1 MCGGGGGFISDPI
14 QTVSDAFAS
23 MDPGPAIGSGLSSL
37 DSAVSQNVP
46 GGWGTIGALAA
57 AIITAGASIPASEAE
72 FIAADAAN
80 LASQGLSQEAIAQ
93 NLAASYSISAS
104 DAAAAAAAT
113 NTGAAETFAQTGT
126 LNPEFTTQQTTD
138 PFAGLSSNAPVDTSL
153 SQAAADT
160 TSGLDYTA
168 ASPDFV
174 GPTGTPDI
182 PAADAAAQANQTAV
196 SQSGNILGNTTDAS
210 GNITSTFDD
219 GSTMTVDQSG
229 NVVGTTE
236 APSTG
241 GLPSSVTDVAKSL
254 AKQAASKLLSTA
266 TSNLATGKGVL
277 GLPLTSSGL
286 GSYGANLTGDTT
298 GGATAPNLTPDLTK
312 GNIDFTLMGAPT
324 TAAPQIYNVGTNP
337 AAYAPIASTPQQTP
351 GFAQGGEFE
360 EEPQF
365 YSVGG
370 LESMNNHYVQGDGDG
385 TSDSVNAKLADGE
398 FVIPADV
405 VAKLG
410 NGSNNAGASVL
421 DQFLTTIREHKQE
434 NGTKLEP
441 DSKGP
446 LAYLLDAKKKARA

>member
-1 MCGGGGGFISDPI
+1 MCGGGGDPFQAI
-14 QTVSDAFAS
+14 GDTLAS
-23 MDPGPAIGSGLSSL
+23 IDPGPAIGSGLAEL
-37 DSAVSQNVP
+37 DKGVNSAIP
-46 GGWGTIGALAA
+46 GGWITVGALAGGGLA
-57 AIITAGASIPASEAE
+57 LAYAPEVMAFAESMGVSPEVASASLNIPPV
-72 FIAADAAN
+72 DAATGEVVA
-80 LASQGLSQEAIAQ
+80 LSPDVFGGLS
-93 NLAASYSISAS
+93 AS
-104 DAAAAAAAT
+104 
-113 NTGAAETFAQTGT
+113 
-126 LNPEFTTQQTTD
+126 
-138 PFAGLSSNAPVDTSL
+138 APVDTTL
-153 SQAAADT
+153 SQAAAD
-160 TSGLDYTA
+160 SLA
-168 ASPDFV
+168 NFV
-174 GPTGTPDI
+174 GPTGVADI
-182 PAADAAAQANQTAV
+182 PAADAAAEAYANA
-196 SQSGNILGNTTDAS
+196 QSGGLNFADLVKDTPGFSSDST
-210 GNITSTFDD
+210 GNIVQTFDD
-219 GSTMTVDQSG
+219 GSTITLDQSG
-229 NVVGTTE
+229 NVISSTE
-236 APSTG
+236 AVNPIQIPSG
-241 GLPSSVTDVAKSL
+241 ATDVAKSL
-254 AKQAASKLLSTA
+254 AKQAASKLLSSA

-277 GLPLTSSGL
+277 GLPSTSLGL

-324 TAAPQIYNVGTNP
+324 TATTPQIFNVGTNP

-351 GFAQGGEFE
+351 GFAQGGDFE

>member
-1 MCGGGGGFISDPI
+1 MCGGSSVVDDIISGASDL
-14 QTVSDAFAS
+14 VSGAGDALAS
-23 MDPGPAIGSGLSSL
+23 I
-37 DSAVSQNVP
+37 DSAVNSGIP
-46 GGWGTIGALAA
+46 GGWGAVGGAALMAAGIYDPTLLSLADSGTLTEE
-57 AIITAGASIPASEAE
+57 AISSAGFDPAS
-72 FIAADAAN
+72 AAQSIIDK
-80 LASQGLSQEAIAQ
+80 GVD
-93 NLAASYSISAS
+93 YS
-104 DAAAAAAAT
+104 
-113 NTGAAETFAQTGT
+113 
-126 LNPEFTTQQTTD
+126 
-138 PFAGLSSNAPVDTSL
+138 AGLSANAPVDTTL
-153 SQAAADT
+153 SQAAANAPIDLGT
-160 TSGLDYTA
+160 QPLTGTIQPGPSGLDYTA

-210 GNITSTFDD
+210 GNVTSTFDD

-236 APSTG
+236 APSAG
-241 GLPSSVTDVAKSL
+241 GLPSSATDIAKSL
-254 AKQAASKLLSTA
+254 AKQAANKLLSTA
-266 TSNLATGKGVL
+266 ASNLAIGKGIIKTP
-277 GLPLTSSGL
+277 LPLRT
-286 GSYGANLTGDTT
+286 GSYSPNISGSTTGDFI
-298 GGATAPNLTPDLTK
+298 APNLTPDLTK

-324 TAAPQIYNVGTNP
+324 AATTPQIFNLGMNP
-337 AAYAPIASTPQQTP
+337 AAYAPIATAPQQTP
-351 GFAQGGEFE
+351 MFAQGGEFE

-410 NGSNNAGASVL
+410 NGSNNAGANVL
-421 DQFLTTIREHKQE
+421 DQFLSTIREHKQE

-446 LAYLLDAKKKARA
+446 LAYLLDAKKKAKV

>member
-1 MCGGGGGFISDPI
+1 MCGGGGPSFIPDPI
-14 QTVSDAFAS
+14 SIITDTISPIT
-23 MDPGPAIGSGLSSL
+23 DPISEVLGTDGGGGGLLGGLAELDKGVGNAI
-37 DSAVSQNVP
+37 P
-46 GGWGTIGALAA
+46 GGWATVGAA
-57 AIITAGASIPASEAE
+57 ALMSAGIYDPELLSL
-72 FIAADAAN
+72 ADSGT
-80 LASQGLSQEAIAQ
+80 LTEEAISSAGYDPSVIAQ
-93 NLAASYSISAS
+93 QVDPYAGISA
-104 DAAAAAAAT
+104 
-113 NTGAAETFAQTGT
+113 
-126 LNPEFTTQQTTD
+126 
-138 PFAGLSSNAPVDTSL
+138 NAPVDTTL
-153 SQAAADT
+153 SQQAA
-160 TSGLDYTA
+160 
-168 ASPDFV
+168 DFV

-196 SQSGNILGNTTDAS
+196 SQSGNILGNTTDAN
-210 GNITSTFDD
+210 GLTTSTFDD

-254 AKQAASKLLSTA
+254 AKQAANKLLSTA

-337 AAYAPIASTPQQTP
+337 AAYAPMATAPQQTP

>member
-1 MCGGGGGFISDPI
+1 MCGGGGGGDVFQSIGD
-14 QTVSDAFAS
+14 TLAS
-23 MDPGPAIGSGLSSL
+23 IDPGPAIGSGLASV
-37 DSAVSQNVP
+37 DSAVNSGIP
-46 GGWGTIGALAA
+46 GGWATIGGAALMAA
-57 AIITAGASIPASEAE
+57 GIYDPTLLSMADSGALTE
-72 FIAADAAN
+72 
-80 LASQGLSQEAIAQ
+80 EAISSAGYDPSVIAQ
-93 NLAASYSISAS
+93 QVDPYAGISA
-104 DAAAAAAAT
+104 
-113 NTGAAETFAQTGT
+113 
-126 LNPEFTTQQTTD
+126 
-138 PFAGLSSNAPVDTSL
+138 NAPVDTTL

-229 NVVGTTE
+229 NVISTTE
-236 APSTG
+236 ATGTG

-266 TSNLATGKGVL
+266 ASNLATGKGITKTPLSL
-277 GLPLTSSGL
+277 GT
-286 GSYGANLTGDTT
+286 GSYNPNISGSTT
-298 GGATAPNLTPDLTK
+298 GGYTAPNLTPDLTK
-312 GNIDFTLMGAPT
+312 ANIDFTLMGAPT
-324 TAAPQIYNVGTNP
+324 TTAPQIYNVGTNP
-337 AAYAPIASTPQQTP
+337 AAYTPIAAASQQTP
-351 GFAQGGEFE
+351 TFAQGGEFE

>member
-1 MCGGGGGFISDPI
+1 MCGGGGGDPFQAI
-14 QTVSDAFAS
+14 GDTLAS
-23 MDPGPAIGSGLSSL
+23 IDPGPAIGSGLASV
-37 DSAVSQNVP
+37 DSAVNSGIP
-46 GGWGTIGALAA
+46 GGWATIGGAALMAA
-57 AIITAGASIPASEAE
+57 GIYDPTLLSMADSGALTE
-72 FIAADAAN
+72 
-80 LASQGLSQEAIAQ
+80 EAISSAGYDPSVIAQ
-93 NLAASYSISAS
+93 QVDPYAGISA
-104 DAAAAAAAT
+104 
-113 NTGAAETFAQTGT
+113 
-126 LNPEFTTQQTTD
+126 
-138 PFAGLSSNAPVDTSL
+138 NAPVDTTL

-254 AKQAASKLLSTA
+254 AKQAASKLLSSA

-324 TAAPQIYNVGTNP
+324 TAALQIYNVGTNP
-337 AAYAPIASTPQQTP
+337 AAYAPMATAPQQTP

-446 LAYLLDAKKKARA
+446 LAYLLDAKKKAKA